1 MEKQKTVII
10 TGASSGMGFA
20 AAELFSKHG
29 WQVFAGARRLE
40 RMKELKKFGV
50 ETFFLIFLRMTQLK
64 LFFGRFYKKTMISM
78 F

>member
-40 RMKELKKFGV
+40 RMKELKNSV
-50 ETFFLIFLRMTQLK
+50 LK
-64 LFFGRFYKKTMISM
+64 LFS
-78 F
+78 